1 MPRHV
6 ARLRSNQDFRDV
18 LKRGRS
24 VADSLAVLYVLR
36 RSDGE
41 ACNRFGVSVPRR
53 FGTAVAR
60 NRVRR
65 LFWEAYRLQPD
76 IKAAGADLVLIPR
89 NGARGKDFADVNLS
103 LRRLLA
109 RLELVN
115 SGASS

>member
-1 MPRHV
+1 MPQRA
-6 ARLRSNQDFRDV
+6 ARLRSNRDFRDV

-36 RSDGE
+36 RNDGDD
-41 ACNRFGVSVPRR
+41 CNRFGVSVPRR

-76 IKAAGADLVLIPR
+76 ITEAGVDFVLIPR
-89 NGARGKDFADVNLS
+89 NGARNKGFADVALS

-109 RLELVN
+109 RHELVN
-115 SGASS
+115 SGASI